1 MSVYLVESLWRVVQ
15 LIVHEHYRGFAATEV
30 NMQICMFRCHSMFC
44 TSSEFPTTH
53 MEMEAVADIFDQD
66 RDGYINY
73 KEFIA
78 ALRPDRGSSEV
89 GHLNSST
96 FNYSQLDVRSLAVA
110 SRPR

>member
-1 MSVYLVESLWRVVQ
+1 MQTCMFGVTLCSIVFNVQ
-15 LIVHEHYRGFAATEV
+15 LF
-30 NMQICMFRCHSMFC
+30 
-44 TSSEFPTTH
+44 SEFPTTH

-89 GHLNSST
+89 SQFAQLIHSQLSLNS
-96 FNYSQLDVRSLAVA
+96 VH
-110 SRPR
+110 